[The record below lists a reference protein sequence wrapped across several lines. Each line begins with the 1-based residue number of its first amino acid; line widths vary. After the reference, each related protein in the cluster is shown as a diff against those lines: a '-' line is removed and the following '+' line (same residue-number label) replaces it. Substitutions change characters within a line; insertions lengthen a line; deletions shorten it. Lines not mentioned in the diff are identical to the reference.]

1 VHHVKSGSGKVPNV
15 HYSHSAS
22 TDDCI
27 KAFGLLK
34 NPLVVV
40 GVETVSAVVV
50 TPSVTAAVVKS
61 NKSYF
66 FI

>member
-15 HYSHSAS
+15 HRSHSAS
-22 TDDCI
+22 VDVCI
-27 KAFGLLK
+27 NVFGLLK

-40 GVETVSAVVV
+40 VAAESVEVV
-50 TPSVTAAVVKS
+50 TPSVTAAVANSKI
-61 NKSYF
+61 SYF